1 MMQLSAISEVA
12 KGYIYICVCVC
23 LWMMGMEG
31 LVIVDLPACVCVREF
46 LCRFRAGG
54 VVHIHMEVQVRK
66 SNYKCINLSQN
77 AESRM

>member
-12 KGYIYICVCVC
+12 KGYMCMNDGNGRPCDCGFACLCVC
-23 LWMMGMEG
+23 
-31 LVIVDLPACVCVREF
+31 EF
-46 LCRFRAGG
+46 LCRFSAGG
-54 VVHIHMEVQVRK
+54 FVHIHMEVQVRK